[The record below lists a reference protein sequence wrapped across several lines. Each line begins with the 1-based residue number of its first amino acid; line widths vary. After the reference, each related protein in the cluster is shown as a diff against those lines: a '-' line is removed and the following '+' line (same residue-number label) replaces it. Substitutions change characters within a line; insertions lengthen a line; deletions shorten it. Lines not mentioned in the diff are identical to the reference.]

1 MDANQAVR
9 EVAAMVVKAH
19 VKETALELVV
29 LDVSEPPPY
38 SNHYGHKKRILPLGE
53 VVRLKPLP
61 L

>member
-1 MDANQAVR
+1 MDVTVDANQAVR

-38 SNHYGHKKRILPLGE
+38 SNHYGHKRE
-53 VVRLKPLP
+53 FCRLARWCG
-61 L
+61 